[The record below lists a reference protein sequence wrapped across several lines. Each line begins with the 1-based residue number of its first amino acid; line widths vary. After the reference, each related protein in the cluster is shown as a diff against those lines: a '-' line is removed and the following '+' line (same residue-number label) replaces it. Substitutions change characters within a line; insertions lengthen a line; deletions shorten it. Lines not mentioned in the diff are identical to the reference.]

1 MLDICGVHYPNR
13 AQKLEV
19 VYHLFNLELNK
30 RLRIKVPHNEGEKI
44 PIRRYCVIPQSVQKR
59 MRQHPL
65 CRNVFLSE
73 IGYAGD
79 TAFRPFQKHTAGN
92 HYLLIYVARG
102 EGWYTVG
109 GKTFSVTENDFFVL
123 SHEAPVRLG
132 SSDRKPWS
140 IYWAYFSGAQAASIV
155 EHLMG
160 KNNFAPRKAKPL
172 VGRIAQFN
180 DILHHLE
187 LLENIENLVYA
198 NSRFYSFLCSFRLTV
213 LSSRKHAK
221 KDGVIQSIEFMRENI
236 HGHVTL
242 DDLAKAAG
250 LSVSHYCA
258 LFKKKTMQS
267 PLNLYT
273 SMKVQ
278 RACQMLQDR
287 EQTIKSIAYSLG
299 FFDQYHFSKVFKQ
312 IMGASPKR
320 FKNHSRSE

>member
-1 MLDICGVHYPNR
+1 MN
-13 AQKLEV
+13 
-19 VYHLFNLELNK
+19 
-30 RLRIKVPHNEGEKI
+30 
-44 PIRRYCVIPQSVQKR
+44 
-59 MRQHPL
+59 QHPL
-65 CRNVFLSE
+65 CRNLFLTE
-73 IGYAGD
+73 IGFEGD
-79 TAFRPFQKHTAGN
+79 TSFRPFKKHTAGN
-92 HYLLIYVARG
+92 HYLLIYVAKG
-102 EGWYTVG
+102 EGWYTIK
-109 GKTFSVTENDFFVL
+109 GKSFRVRENDYFVL
-123 SHEAPVRLG
+123 SHDAAAKLH
-132 SSDRKPWS
+132 SSKEDPWS
-140 IYWAYFSGAQAASIV
+140 IYWAFFSGTQAASIYQ
-155 EHLMG
+155 HLMG
-160 KNNFAPRKAKPL
+160 KNNVAPKQAKPL

-213 LSSRKHAK
+213 LSSKRHAK

-236 HGHVTL
+236 YSNITL
-242 DDLAKAAG
+242 KDLAKAAG

-287 EQTIKSIAYSLG
+287 DQTIKSIAYSLG

-312 IMGASPKR
+312 IMGASPKH
-320 FKNHSRSE
+320 FKNHRHE